1 MKSKDKFTLKRL
13 EIVRCAEA
21 IFSKRGYHGSSLASI
36 ANALQM
42 TKSNLFY
49 YFKNKQEILYFCH
62 EYSLDYLLES
72 LRQAKRDDSSPVAE
86 LRALIK
92 AFVRVVVDELQ
103 GTRMI
108 VNLDPLSPSQYRK
121 VCAKRDKFEAGV
133 RRIVARGMESGLF
146 EVRSPKLS
154 TFAILG
160 ALNWISFW
168 VDPEGPASASEIGDV
183 FADYLVEGLLVN
195 NGRREMLRPRVSKS
209 EKNGVANLG

>member
-1 MKSKDKFTLKRL
+1 MKPKDKFTLTRL

-36 ANALQM
+36 ATALDM

-49 YFKNKQEILYFCH
+49 YFKNKQQILYFCH

-72 LRQAKRDDSSPVAE
+72 LQEAKKEDSSPVAE
-86 LRALIK
+86 LHALIK

-108 VNLDPLSPSQYRK
+108 VDLDPLSPSQYRK
-121 VCAKRDKFEAGV
+121 VCAKRDKFESGV
-133 RRIVARGMESGLF
+133 RRIVARGMESGVF
-146 EVRSPKLS
+146 QVRNPKLS

-168 VDPEGPASASEIGDV
+168 VDPEGPANASEIGDV
-183 FADYLVEGLLVN
+183 FADYLVEGLLVS
-195 NGRREMLRPRVSKS
+195 NGRLGTLSPRVSRS
-209 EKNGVANLG
+209 EKNGVAAPA